1 MASQKT
7 SLWGCIRR
15 SRGWLGPGGLP
26 GLQNR
31 WRVALRAAVG
41 STPIHSRLYINNT
54 MSIPYTQSLPYTSP
68 IDPYSLQVKRVLS
81 IEEITWGDEKQYFLV
96 RYRGRLIEDA
106 AAAYEKLST
115 ALHSMDVIPLFREE
129 AGKHTI
135 TLMKGSLRTRPS
147 NPWINLVLFILTLLS
162 MLFAGILAQYNGPL
176 TTDLSLVLPYLLPT
190 LGQALA
196 FTASLLAILMAHE
209 FGHYLAARYHRTA
222 VTLPYFI
229 PFPLSPF
236 GTMGAFIQLKEPP
249 RNKRILLDIGIAGP
263 MAGLVVALPVLML
276 GLYLSKIDQL
286 PGFLHSGQS
295 FSLEGNSILYL
306 FVKFLVFGQWL
317 PHPLSFGDLNPFIY
331 WIRYFFTGQPIPFG
345 GQDVLLH
352 PVAWAGWA
360 GLLITALNLIPAGQ
374 LDGGHV
380 LFVLLGKKA
389 RTILPFVLVL
399 MIALGT
405 VWSGWWLWAFLIFV
419 FGRVYAEPLDQITT
433 LDTRRKAL
441 AILGLLIFV
450 LVFTPIPL
458 SMFSG

>member
-1 MASQKT
+1 
-7 SLWGCIRR
+7 
-15 SRGWLGPGGLP
+15 
-26 GLQNR
+26 
-31 WRVALRAAVG
+31 
-41 STPIHSRLYINNT
+41 

-135 TLMKGSLRTRPS
+135 ALMKGSLRTRPS

>member
-1 MASQKT
+1 
-7 SLWGCIRR
+7 
-15 SRGWLGPGGLP
+15 
-26 GLQNR
+26 
-31 WRVALRAAVG
+31 
-41 STPIHSRLYINNT
+41 